1 MIGIVGGVGPHAG
14 LDLMKKVFDNSLAAS
29 DQEHVDALL
38 FSLPSG
44 INDRTEYLLGKV
56 EENPGKALA
65 EILIRLEKA
74 GATVAG
80 IPCNTAHAPP
90 IYDVILDILKRE
102 GSRIRL
108 LNMLEECMDF
118 LEALAPGVKHV
129 GVLSTTGTYRAGIYR
144 DALAARGHE
153 AILPPFEMQE
163 KLIHAAVYD
172 PEYGIK
178 SLPDRIHPQ
187 AMENLDQGFAWLAA
201 QGARAVILGCTE
213 IPLAYPEAT
222 VRGMLSIDPTVALAR
237 ALLRESFPEKLK
249 PFN

>member
-14 LDLMKKVFDNSLAAS
+14 VDLMKKVFDQTLAGS

-38 FSLPSG
+38 ISQPSG
-44 INDRTEYLLGKV
+44 IRDRTEYLLGKV

-65 EILIRLEKA
+65 SILLRLEDA

-80 IPCNTAHAPP
+80 IPCNTAHADP
-90 IYDVILDILKRE
+90 IFNLILEILKE
-102 GSRIRL
+102 TGSRIQL
-108 LNMLEECMDF
+108 LNMIKETLLFMEV
-118 LEALAPGVKHV
+118 LAPGVKRV

-144 DALAARGHE
+144 MALSAYGYEPIMPAYD
-153 AILPPFEMQE
+153 MQE
-163 KLIHAAVYD
+163 ALIHPAIYD

-178 SLPDRIHPQ
+178 SLPDRIHPR
-187 AMENLDQGFAWLAA
+187 AVENLDRALAWLESR
-201 QGARAVILGCTE
+201 GAGAVILGCTE
-213 IPLAYPEAT
+213 IPLAFPSAR
-222 VRGMLSIDPTVALAR
+222 VRGMLTIDPTVALAR